1 MMRTAATIIMMVAAY
16 VAVSLMLL
24 KPEAGVTVRK
34 DKAEGAAGSPAI
46 SSFNIMVA
54 RGKSLPLENW
64 RPAN

>member
-1 MMRTAATIIMMVAAY
+1 
-16 VAVSLMLL
+16 MLL

-34 DKAEGAAGSPAI
+34 DRAEGAAGSPAI
-46 SSFNIMVA
+46 SAFNIMVA